1 MTKRIIYV
9 TDGDAAAAK
18 AAAAATKTIGIGCL
32 TLSGGNPTNCTYEQ
46 LLKSIMETEDEITV
60 LLFDDAGQS
69 YEGSGEAHMVRLA
82 SEKGIK
88 VIGALAVASTE
99 RTGDWTKVDVSVDR
113 YGKLSERGVD
123 KEGFRDIEEN
133 RIHGD
138 TVYCLDQLS
147 IPVIVG
153 IGDLGK
159 MGGRDDPKRGAPV
172 TATALQV
179 IIERGDTKDDGNES
193 TNVNEQP
200 EKER

>member
-18 AAAAATKTIGIGCL
+18 AVAAATKTIGIGCL
-32 TLSGGNPTNCTYEQ
+32 TFSGGNPTNCTYEE
-46 LLKSIMETEDEITV
+46 LLKRIMKTKDEITV
-60 LLFDDAGQS
+60 LLFDDAGQP
-69 YEGSGEAHMVRLA
+69 YEGRGETLMVRLA
-82 SEKGIK
+82 SEEGIN

-99 RTGDWTKVDVSVDR
+99 RSGDWTSVDVSVDR
-113 YGKLSERGVD
+113 YGKLSEQGVD

-159 MGGRDDPKRGAPV
+159 MGGRDDPKRDAPV
-172 TATALQV
+172 TETALRV
-179 IIERGDTKDDGNES
+179 IIEREDTKDDGNKR
-193 TNVNEQP
+193 TNVNEQL

>member
-1 MTKRIIYV
+1 MTKQIIYV

-18 AAAAATKTIGIGCL
+18 AVATATKTIGIGCL

-46 LLKSIMETEDEITV
+46 LLKSINETTDEIIV
-60 LLFDDAGQS
+60 LLFDDAGQP
-69 YEGSGEAHMVRLA
+69 YEGRGETLMIRLA
-82 SEKGIK
+82 NEKEIN

-99 RTGDWTKVDVSVDR
+99 RSGDWTKVDVSVDR

-138 TVYCLDQLS
+138 TVYCLDQLP

-159 MGGRDDPKRGAPV
+159 MGGRDDSKRGAPV

-179 IIERGDTKDDGNES
+179 IIERG
-193 TNVNEQP
+193 
-200 EKER
+200 R